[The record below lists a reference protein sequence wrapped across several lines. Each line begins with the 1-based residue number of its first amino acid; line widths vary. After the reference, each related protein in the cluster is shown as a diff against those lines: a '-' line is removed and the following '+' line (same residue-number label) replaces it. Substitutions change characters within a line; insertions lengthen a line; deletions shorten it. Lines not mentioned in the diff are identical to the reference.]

1 MKLRN
6 SPEMLELIAI
16 FSAEV
21 SQIVQ
26 DKAAITGAICTSE
39 YLVAA
44 SRYLATR
51 WLSMIYVE
59 VSAYQTL
66 AWLICHDGRE
76 SISYRIK
83 PLAIR
88 SITDPCTILLSC

>member
-1 MKLRN
+1 MRLRN

-16 FSAEV
+16 LSSKV

-26 DKAAITGAICTSE
+26 AI
-39 YLVAA
+39 AA

-51 WLSMIYVE
+51 RLSMICIE
-59 VSAYQTL
+59 VSEYQTL
-66 AWLICHDGRE
+66 AWLICHDGCE

-88 SITDPCTILLSC
+88 SITDLARFY